1 MDGTINDRDN
11 TFEPDPMAAQ
21 GNAMDDEDQD
31 ELDRLAEEKAKNATK
46 TTQHQ
51 ELFRD
56 PDGADFDPTKKFG
69 NIETE
74 GTLIY
79 DNITS
84 SYPLN
89 MPADHYQKY
98 IAENVPQKES
108 GDGKWY
114 IRPHHLES
122 LTKHPQSVKDDVL
135 NTRYVSHYDQTY
147 GIPEEVNVSE

>member
-1 MDGTINDRDN
+1 MV
-11 TFEPDPMAAQ
+11 
-21 GNAMDDEDQD
+21 
-31 ELDRLAEEKAKNATK
+31 TK
-46 TTQHQ
+46 TTMASRTFQ
-51 ELFRD
+51 RSRRA
-56 PDGADFDPTKKFG
+56 PDFDPTEKFG

-84 SYPLN
+84 LYPLN

-135 NTRYVSHYDQTY
+135 NTRYVSHYDQKY